1 MEFFISSLNV
11 LYEAMPQ
18 RGQGRGNLGGEN
30 ADVCCGTHAS
40 PYKRAASFFA
50 AGQAEGAPVAPFINV
65 LTKNES
71 QLPKYFHI
79 RFEAAICDHE
89 WLAAPHIRHP

>member
-1 MEFFISSLNV
+1 MDFFITSYDV
-11 LYEAMPQ
+11 LYQAMAQ

-50 AGQAEGAPVAPFINV
+50 AGQAEGAPVAPFNV

-89 WLAAPHIRHP
+89 GLAASQISI